1 MQRLRYLRELF
12 SRPIFKRIGV
22 TITILGAYDL
32 FISQFI
38 QRKFQDKFPI
48 ISDIFIRLAWP
59 WYVWVIILF
68 GFFLFVFFESGFE
81 LLKQYTIHP
90 VLKELTK
97 LRIEG
102 VSLWHKGKLCKNQ
115 EEVDKWWNKHLYWR
129 ERCAQVTEKFDESL
143 AGEIRTLG
151 TENGFRFYNGIS
163 KDHNHKVL
171 MQSAWNNRL
180 DEVIK
185 EIRSISYKNFI

>member
-1 MQRLRYLRELF
+1 MRRLKYLKELF
-12 SRPIFKRIGV
+12 SQPVFNWIGV
-22 TITILGAYDL
+22 VIAFLGVYDL
-32 FISQFI
+32 LISQFI
-38 QRKFQDKFPI
+38 QREFQEKFPI
-48 ISDIFIRLAWP
+48 ISDFFIRIGLP
-59 WYVWVIILF
+59 WYFWVIFMLI
-68 GFFLFVFFESGFE
+68 FFLFVFFESGYE
-81 LLKQYTIHP
+81 IHKQNSTHP
-90 VLKELTK
+90 TLKELTA
-97 LRIEG
+97 LRKEG
-102 VSLWHKGKLCKNQ
+102 VSLWHEGKLCKNQ

-163 KDHNHKVL
+163 KDHNHKVW